1 MVSLTRW
8 GEGDAGTFILLAYDV
23 TDLTS
28 IGVACPESWFV
39 RPKKVWDPV
48 CKACPDNGE
57 TLNIPLGGVVD
68 ESVVRGDHLQP
79 VKKTLGVVEV
89 IEAFRRISFSLDLK
103 VVLAHAVGTGDQI
116 VRDPDLLRE

>member
-8 GEGDAGTFILLAYDV
+8 GERDARTFILLTYDA

-39 RPKKVWDPV
+39 RPKNVRDPV
-48 CKACPDNGE
+48 CKVCPDNGE